1 MNPASINPRIFTE
14 LNLPDNGTFDLLI
27 VQFKEGYPN
36 SKLTFNFAVFAE
48 DGETLNQLEGVTRKV
63 TGVQKVAQKFLY
75 SLLTKRGSDAVNPD
89 FGTDLSDILT
99 GGNLYSQGYAESI
112 IGAAVSDAKDQVVAL
127 TSLEADAG
135 SRLQNV
141 ELNSVQIGV
150 NSVSAT
156 MTVFTAAGE
165 EAPIFVP
172 FPRFDL
178 GINA

>member
-14 LNLPDNGTFDLLI
+14 LNLPDQGSFDVLI

-36 SKLTFNFAVFAE
+36 SKLTFNFAVFAD

-75 SLLTKRGSDAVNPD
+75 TLLTRQGSDAVNPQ
-89 FGTDLSDILT
+89 FGTELPDLLV
-99 GGNLYSQGYAESI
+99 GGNLYSQGYAESV
-112 IGAAVSDAKDQVVAL
+112 IGAAVAEAKEQVVRL

-135 SRLQNV
+135 SRLENV
-141 ELNSVQIGV
+141 ELNNVQIGV
-150 NSVSAT
+150 NSVAAT